1 MRSTTIGALKS
12 PKSGVII
19 PPSLV
24 DTLRHRPQGYA
35 RLCVACGSYLP
46 PAGGQPLTWRSDG
59 LCLRCYLSTAATIR
73 QRQDSRHEKGPLRM
87 SVAYFPDRLGD
98 DERTPLRLRLLI
110 ELQKRGAAL
119 DWTPPISAAQLARQF
134 DRSRSA
140 VSRALTWAIKSGYL
154 ECQRCSL
161 PRGGRGARYRAVLE
175 DLVVSPPT
183 VKGTP
188 SVASNPRS
196 H

>member
-1 MRSTTIGALKS
+1 MRFTTSESLRTTS
-12 PKSGVII
+12 NGVII
-19 PPSLV
+19 PPSLT
-24 DTLRHRPQGYA
+24 DTLRHLPQGYA

-46 PAGGQPLTWRSDG
+46 PADGQPLRWRSDG
-59 LCLRCYLSTAATIR
+59 LCLRCYLFTAATIR
-73 QRQDSRHEKGPLRM
+73 QRQDSRTHEKGPLRM

-175 DLVVSPPT
+175 DLVATPP
-183 VKGTP
+183 VKKGP
-188 SVASNPRS
+188 GK
-196 H
+196 